1 MAMKNT
7 NPDRATVGI
16 YGCTNRYTLDR
27 PATEKATFGVT
38 LIGAALGLG
47 AVDPSCSEGPRILR
61 KHCPELMM
69 LNQGIQV
76 DWDDI
81 LRPDQQKTNDVIATI
96 GAFCLQLAERV
107 KKTISRGRRFVVIG
121 GDHSCAIGT
130 WSGATTAIADKG
142 PLGLV
147 WIDAHLDAH
156 TPETSPSGYVHG
168 MPVASLLGYGRPLLT
183 DLLRPGPKLLPQ
195 HLCLIGGRCYEQE
208 ELNLL
213 DKLGVRLILMEEV
226 RKLGFAA
233 ALNKAVNI
241 ATSGTAG
248 FGISIDLDAIHS
260 DDAPAV
266 CTPAPGGIP
275 ATQLISSIA
284 GLDTGQKL
292 IGYEIA
298 EFNPCLDNGGR
309 TARLI
314 CDLLVAMVVKDP
326 RNDNTLIPLN
336 TSVS

>member
-1 MAMKNT
+1 MNNT
-7 NPDRATVGI
+7 NPKRRTAGI
-16 YGCTNRYTLDR
+16 YGFTNRYNRKR
-27 PATEKATFGVT
+27 PATEEAHYGVT

-47 AVDPSCSEGPRILR
+47 AVDPSCSEGPGILR
-61 KHCPELMM
+61 KQYPELMM
-69 LNQGIQV
+69 LKAGIQV

-81 LRPDQQKTNDVIATI
+81 LWPDQQLTDDVIATI
-96 GAFCLQLAERV
+96 GTFCLQLAERV
-107 KKTISRGRRFVVIG
+107 KKIIGLGRHFVVLG

-130 WSGATTAIADKG
+130 WTGASTAIADKG
-142 PLGLV
+142 PLGLI

-168 MPVASLLGYGRPLLT
+168 MPVASLLGYGSPALTNLLQ
-183 DLLRPGPKLLPQ
+183 LGPKLLPQ

-213 DKLGVRLILMEEV
+213 NKLGVRLILMEEV
-226 RKLGFAA
+226 HKIGLEA
-233 ALNKAVNI
+233 ALNEAVNI

-248 FGISIDLDAIHS
+248 FGISIDLDAIHA

-275 ATQLISSIA
+275 AAQLISSLA

-298 EFNPCLDNGGR
+298 EFNPCLDNDGR

-314 CDLLVAMVVKDP
+314 CNLLVAMVANDP
-326 RNDNTLIPLN
+326 PNDNTSIPLN

>member
-1 MAMKNT
+1 MNNT
-7 NPDRATVGI
+7 KPDRRKAGL
-16 YGCTNRYTLDR
+16 YGCTNRYTLSR
-27 PATEKATFGVT
+27 SATEKATCGVT

-47 AVDPSCSEGPRILR
+47 AVDSSCSEGPRILR
-61 KHCPELMM
+61 KQTPELMM
-69 LNQGIQV
+69 LNEGIQV

-81 LRPDQQKTNDVIATI
+81 LRPDQHKTDDVIATI
-96 GAFCLQLAERV
+96 GTFCLQLAERV

-130 WSGATTAIADKG
+130 WTGASTAIADKG

-156 TPETSPSGYVHG
+156 TPETSPSGHVHG
-168 MPVASLLGYGRPLLT
+168 MPVASLLGYGRPVLT

-195 HLCLIGGRCYEQE
+195 HLCLIGGRCYERE
-208 ELNLL
+208 EVNLL
-213 DKLGVRLILMEEV
+213 NKLGVRLILMEEV
-226 RKLGFAA
+226 RRYGLVAS
-233 ALNKAVNI
+233 LNKAVDI

-284 GLDTGQKL
+284 ELDTGRKL

-298 EFNPCLDNGGR
+298 EFNPCLDSGGR

-314 CDLLVAMVVKDP
+314 YDLLVAMVA
-326 RNDNTLIPLN
+326 NDPLN
-336 TSVS
+336 DKPVMPLSTSVS